1 MNASGVQVNG
11 LLCNVNA
18 VVVADYVLS
27 LYTAGEEL

>member
-1 MNASGVQVNG
+1 MNASGVQVYG

-18 VVVADYVLS
+18 VVVGAYELS